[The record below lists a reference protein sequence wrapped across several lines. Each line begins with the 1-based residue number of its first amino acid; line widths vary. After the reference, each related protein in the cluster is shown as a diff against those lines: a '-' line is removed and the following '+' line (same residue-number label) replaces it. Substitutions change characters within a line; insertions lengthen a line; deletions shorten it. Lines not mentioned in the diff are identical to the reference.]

1 MLTSLMDACRCSM
14 AVLGASRWPLE
25 AALAHGLRLPADG
38 SV

>member
-1 MLTSLMDACRCSM
+1 MLTSLMNACCCGM

-25 AALAHGLRLPADG
+25 AALAHGLRLPTDG